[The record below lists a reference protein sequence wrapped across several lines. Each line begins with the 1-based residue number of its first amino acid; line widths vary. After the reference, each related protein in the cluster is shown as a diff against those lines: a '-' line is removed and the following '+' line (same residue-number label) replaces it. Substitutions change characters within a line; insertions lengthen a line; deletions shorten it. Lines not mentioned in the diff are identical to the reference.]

1 MSDEIKQIA
10 ALIGHHQALEKRVT
24 SLTEQ
29 FQEAS
34 TQLQRQSE
42 TLGRVIRELDS
53 ASGNMTDTI
62 RKSVNSALTQVEKE
76 LKQAGLAQQKPATDA
91 LNQAADTAKAMIH
104 EMRREMSRYTWKSA
118 IYLVLTIFFVLASC
132 VTAFT
137 WFMNDGY
144 SQIAEMQRMEAVWQK
159 KAPLADISRCDGKPC
174 VKVDTRTTY
183 GDKGDK
189 ENTWMI
195 IKK

>member
-10 ALIGHHQALEKRVT
+10 SLIGHHQVLEKRVT

-76 LKQAGLAQQKPATDA
+76 LKQAGLAQQKPATEA
-91 LNQAADTAKAMIH
+91 LNQAADTAKVMIH
-104 EMRREMSRYTWKSA
+104 EMRRKMSRYTWKSA
-118 IYLVLTIFFVLASC
+118 IYLVLTLFFVLASC
-132 VTAFT
+132 VAALT

-144 SQIAEMQRMEAVWQK
+144 GQIAQMEAKKAEWER
-159 KAPLADISRCDGKPC
+159 KAPLANISTCDGKVC
-174 VKVDTRTTY
+174 VQVTGSEYTNKQ
-183 GDKGDK
+183 GDRFY
-189 ENTWMI
+189 I
-195 IKK
+195 IRQ

>member
-53 ASGNMTDTI
+53 ASGNITDTI

-76 LKQAGLAQQKPATDA
+76 LKQAGLAQQKPATEA
-91 LNQAADTAKAMIH
+91 LNQAADTAKVMIH
-104 EMRREMSRYTWKSA
+104 EMRRKMSRYTWKSA
-118 IYLVLTIFFVLASC
+118 IYLVLTLFFVLASC
-132 VTAFT
+132 VAALT

-144 SQIAEMQRMEAVWQK
+144 GQIAQMEAKKAEWER
-159 KAPLADISRCDGKPC
+159 KAPLANISTCDGKVC
-174 VKVDTRTTY
+174 VQVTGSEYTNKQ
-183 GDKGDK
+183 GDRFY
-189 ENTWMI
+189 I
-195 IKK
+195 IRQ

>member
-76 LKQAGLAQQKPATDA
+76 LKQAGLAQQKPATEA
-91 LNQAADTAKAMIH
+91 LNQAADTAKVMIH

-118 IYLVLTIFFVLASC
+118 IYLVLTLFFVLASC
-132 VTAFT
+132 VAALT

-144 SQIAEMQRMEAVWQK
+144 GQIAQMEAKKAEWER
-159 KAPLADISRCDGKPC
+159 KAPLANISTCDGKVC
-174 VKVDTRTTY
+174 VQVTGSEYTNKQ
-183 GDKGDK
+183 GDRFY
-189 ENTWMI
+189 I
-195 IKK
+195 IRQ

>member
-1 MSDEIKQIA
+1 MSDDIKQIA

-29 FQEAS
+29 FQSAS
-34 TQLQRQSE
+34 AQLQQQSE
-42 TLGRVIRELDS
+42 TLSRVIRELDS
-53 ASGNMTDTI
+53 ASGNMTDTV
-62 RKSVNSALTQVEKE
+62 RKSVNAALTQIEKE

-91 LNQAADTAKAMIH
+91 LNQAADMAKAMIH
-104 EMRREMSRYTWKSA
+104 EMRSEMSRYTWKSA
-118 IYLVLTIFFVLASC
+118 IYLVLTILFVMAAC

-144 SQIAEMQRMEAVWQK
+144 SHIAEMQRMEAVWQK

-183 GDKGDK
+183 GDK

>member
-42 TLGRVIRELDS
+42 TLSRVIRELDS
-53 ASGNMTDTI
+53 ASGNMTETVK
-62 RKSVNSALTQVEKE
+62 KSVNDALTQVEKE
-76 LKQAGLAQQKPATDA
+76 LKQAGLTQQKPATDA

-104 EMRREMSRYTWKSA
+104 EMRSEMSRYTWKSA
-118 IYLVLTIFFVLASC
+118 IYLVLTILFVLASC
-132 VTAFT
+132 MTAFT

-174 VKVDTRTTY
+174 VKVDTHTSY
-183 GDKGDK
+183 GDK

>member
-1 MSDEIKQIA
+1 MSDDIKQIA

-76 LKQAGLAQQKPATDA
+76 LKQAGLAQQKPATEA
-91 LNQAADTAKAMIH
+91 LNQAADTAKVMIH

-118 IYLVLTIFFVLASC
+118 IYLVLTLFFVLASC
-132 VTAFT
+132 VAALT

-144 SQIAEMQRMEAVWQK
+144 GQIAQMEAKKAEWER
-159 KAPLADISRCDGKPC
+159 KAPLANISTCDGKVC
-174 VKVDTRTTY
+174 VQVTGSEYTNKQ
-183 GDKGDK
+183 GDRFY
-189 ENTWMI
+189 I
-195 IKK
+195 IRQ